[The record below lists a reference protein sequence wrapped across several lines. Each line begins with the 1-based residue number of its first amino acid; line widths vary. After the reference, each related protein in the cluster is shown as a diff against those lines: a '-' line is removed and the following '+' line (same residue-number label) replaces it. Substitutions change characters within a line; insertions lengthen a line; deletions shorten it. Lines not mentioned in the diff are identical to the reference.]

1 MLHDKRILVTGVATP
16 DSIAAATARRCLELG
31 ARVLLTAYPRDLDG
45 ATDVAR
51 AIDPSLEIV
60 ALDLT
65 DRAQVDA
72 VGARATEALGG
83 LDGAVHAVAFAS
95 RQAMD
100 GALADSDPEAV
111 ELAFRTSAWSL
122 SEVGR
127 LLAGAAPSSGGSM
140 VGFDFD
146 SGDRAWPNYN
156 WMGVCKAALCA
167 TARYLARDLG
177 AAGIRV
183 NLVSSGPL
191 HTRAADA
198 VPGFDRVLHA
208 WATTTPLQWDPHDP
222 TPVADAA
229 CFLLGDL
236 SRAVTGEVLHADG
249 GYHAMA
255 AALRPEG

>member
-1 MLHDKRILVTGVATP
+1 MLVDKRILVTGVATA
-16 DSIAAATARRCLELG
+16 DSIAAATTRRCLELG
-31 ARVLLTAYPRDLDG
+31 ARVVLTAFPRDLDG

-51 AIDPSLEIV
+51 SIDSGIEVLG
-60 ALDLT
+60 LDLT
-65 DRAQVDA
+65 DRAQVDDVA
-72 VGARATEALGG
+72 SRAGALLGG

-95 RQAMD
+95 RTAMD
-100 GALADSDPEAV
+100 GTLADCEPAAV

-127 LLAGAAPSSGGSM
+127 ILGQLAGPGGGSL

-146 SGDRAWPNYN
+146 SGDRAWPVYN
-156 WMGVCKAALCA
+156 WMGICKAALCA
-167 TARYLARDLG
+167 TARYLARDL
-177 AAGIRV
+177 APAGIRV
-183 NLVSSGPL
+183 NLVSAGPL

-198 VPGFDRVLHA
+198 VPGFDRVLAA
-208 WATTTPLQWDPHDP
+208 WATTSPLPWDPQDP

-236 SRAVTGEVLHADG
+236 ARAVTGEVLHADG

-255 AALRPEG
+255 TALRPG

>member
-1 MLHDKRILVTGVATP
+1 VLHDKRILVTGVATP
-16 DSIAAATARRCLELG
+16 DSIAAATATRCLELG
-31 ARVLLTAYPRDLDG
+31 ARVVLTAFPRDLEG
-45 ATDVAR
+45 ATEAAR
-51 AIDPSLEIV
+51 AIDPSLEV
-60 ALDLT
+60 LPLDLT
-65 DRAQVDA
+65 DRAQVDDVVERA
-72 VGARATEALGG
+72 GALLGG

-100 GALADSDPEAV
+100 GALADAEPAAV

-127 LLAGAAPSSGGSM
+127 VLARLAPSTGGSL

-146 SGDRAWPNYN
+146 SGDRAWPVYN

-177 AAGIRV
+177 GAGIRV

-198 VPGFDRVLHA
+198 VPGFDKVLAA
-208 WATTTPLQWDPHDP
+208 WASTSPLRWDPTDP

-236 SRAVTGEVLHADG
+236 ARAVTGEVLHADG

-255 AALRPEG
+255 APLRD